1 MGSMRA
7 FFFRFALFFIAG
19 LILLLIGIGIFSP
32 VLNVREIHVSRSDMR
47 LDSVL
52 IQQALKPLFGRRMP
66 FLSVEEIPKLLTTE
80 LPDAHRSAVPD
91 LLTVT
96 IRKDYPSSLQISLTL
111 RPLAYRLSIE
121 SPDQKKPGVVAAGSG
136 ADFLTKD
143 GLYVTYTAL
152 EAGSGTLLP
161 QIHIVDLGVKPDPWK
176 PLLTTEFLQNMKTTE
191 DALQS
196 QFGQL
201 IRNRT
206 VFLRA
211 REYHLQTQTAELWF
225 DLKSPIEE
233 QLARYRLFLQSVP
246 PGSAKQYVDLRIP
259 DKLIYK

>member
-1 MGSMRA
+1 
-7 FFFRFALFFIAG
+7 
-19 LILLLIGIGIFSP
+19 
-32 VLNVREIHVSRSDMR
+32 
-47 LDSVL
+47 
-52 IQQALKPLFGRRMP
+52 
-66 FLSVEEIPKLLTTE
+66 
-80 LPDAHRSAVPD
+80 
-91 LLTVT
+91 
-96 IRKDYPSSLQISLTL
+96 
-111 RPLAYRLSIE
+111 
-121 SPDQKKPGVVAAGSG
+121 
-136 ADFLTKD
+136 
-143 GLYVTYTAL
+143 
-152 EAGSGTLLP
+152 
-161 QIHIVDLGVKPDPWK
+161 VKPDPWK